1 MGEHEPPTNRSF
13 YLSLGASTIRFA
25 IILALVV
32 GGVVVIDQAFQAP
45 GASSSNGSDGGG
57 GNVPGLT
64 GGGPTTTASPQPTAP
79 TGATGTTQPEPSP
92 QVEGV
97 RVAVFNGAGKTGL
110 AGDTM
115 LTFEDQYGY
124 VEAQSPADA
133 PAPYSVTTIYYQGS
147 ENKIEA
153 EFLAEDFFAPLEV
166 EAKVKKLQPGTADI
180 NQDVQL
186 AIFLGT
192 DYSAASA

>member
-1 MGEHEPPTNRSF
+1 MGTHEQPTNRSF
-13 YLSLGASTIRFA
+13 YLSLAASTIRFA

-45 GASSSNGSDGGG
+45 PSSGSGGGGDGGG
-57 GNVPGLT
+57 VPGLT
-64 GGGPTTTASPQPTAP
+64 GPGPTTTQSPQPSAP
-79 TGATGTTQPEPSP
+79 TGSTGNTQPEPSP

-97 RVAVFNGAGKTGL
+97 RVAVFNGSGQTGL
-110 AGDTM
+110 AADTM
-115 LTFEDQYGY
+115 QTFEDDYGY
-124 VEAQSPADA
+124 VEAQPPADA
-133 PAPYSVTTIYYQGS
+133 PATYSVTTIYYRGAD
-147 ENKIEA
+147 NKIEA

-166 EAKVKKLQPGTADI
+166 EAKAKKLQPGTADI

-192 DYSAASA
+192 DYSTASA